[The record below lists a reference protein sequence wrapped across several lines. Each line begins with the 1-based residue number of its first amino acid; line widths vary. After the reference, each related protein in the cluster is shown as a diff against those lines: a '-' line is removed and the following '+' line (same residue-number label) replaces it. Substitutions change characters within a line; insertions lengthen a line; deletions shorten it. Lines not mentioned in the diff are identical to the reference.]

1 MIDKPALLNLLA
13 QPRRKYWMNELALKL
28 PLDDFV
34 LMDLLDLTLHENGQ
48 TAFHAVWL
56 LDTVVLNKLPIYVND
71 IDLFIAYSRRITH
84 HSCQRHYAR
93 IFMFFTASKDNVIK
107 AKLAETDLEPVVE
120 LCFDWLID
128 PKVKVAVKACAAGTL
143 CNLSQRYKWVAEELQ
158 NQLHHLMQNGSPAIQ
173 ATGRRLL
180 SKLNTNK

>member
-1 MIDKPALLNLLA
+1 MLNQADIINYLAAPRTKNWIEKISIQLINEGFLLT
-13 QPRRKYWMNELALKL
+13 
-28 PLDDFV
+28 
-34 LMDLLDLTLHENGQ
+34 DLLDLTLHQHGQ
-48 TAFHAVWL
+48 TSFHAVWL
-56 LDTVVLNKLPIYVND
+56 LDTLVMNKLPIYVND
-71 IDLFIAYSRRITH
+71 IDLFIAYGQRIKH

-93 IFMFFTASKDNVIK
+93 IFMFFTASKDNGIK

-128 PKVKVAVKACAAGTL
+128 PKVKVAVKACASETL
-143 CNLSQRYKWVAEELQ
+143 CNLRHRYPWVAEELQ

>member
-1 MIDKPALLNLLA
+1 MIDKTGLFNLLNE
-13 QPRRKYWMNELALKL
+13 PRRKYWVNELALKL
-28 PLDDFV
+28 HLDGF
-34 LMDLLDLTLHENGQ
+34 LLTDLLNLTLHENGQ

-56 LDTVVLNKLPIYVND
+56 LDTLITTTLTRYAND
-71 IDLFIAYSRRITH
+71 IDLFIAYGQRIKH

-93 IFMFFTASKDNVIK
+93 IFMFFIASKENAIK

-128 PKVKVAVKACAAGTL
+128 PKVKVAVKACAAETL
-143 CNLSQRYKWVAEELQ
+143 YNLRHRYTWVAEELQ
-158 NQLHHLMQNGSPAIQ
+158 NQLSHLMQNGSPAIQ

-180 SKLNTNK
+180 SKLK

>member
-1 MIDKPALLNLLA
+1 MLNQADIINYISSPRSKNWIERISIQLIDEGFLLT
-13 QPRRKYWMNELALKL
+13 
-28 PLDDFV
+28 
-34 LMDLLDLTLHENGQ
+34 DLLDLTLHQHGQ

-56 LDTVVLNKLPIYVND
+56 LDTVVMNKLPLYAND
-71 IDLFIAYSRRITH
+71 IDLFITYSRRTTN

-93 IFMFFTASKDNVIK
+93 IFMFFTASKDNAIR
-107 AKLAETDLEPVVE
+107 AKLTETDLEPVVE

-143 CNLSQRYKWVAEELQ
+143 CNLSQRYKWVAEELK
-158 NQLHHLMQNGSPAIQ
+158 NQLHHLMQSGSPAIQ